1 MSSMTESEML
11 AKDIARLA
19 ARPYSE
25 VGVPMFVIA
34 QDRTAKKDTQPPV
47 SVDFG
52 LAERFAALAAASAEQ
67 NPALTLVDIARL
79 VEVLADRHLLALNGP
94 HFTEISD
101 TLGSN

>member
-1 MSSMTESEML
+1 MADNEIL

-34 QDRTAKKDTQPPV
+34 QDRTAKRDTQAPV
-47 SVDFG
+47 SSDCG
-52 LAERFAALAAASAEQ
+52 LAERFAALVAASAEQ
-67 NPALTLVDIARL
+67 NPAPTLTDVARL
-79 VEVLADRHLLALNGP
+79 VEVLADRHLLAPDGP

-101 TLGSN
+101 AFGSK